1 MNQSLNSR
9 FLRAILI
16 FWDVLTENIIAVHL
30 CTEFLFS
37 GIYCL
42 KKSFFSTNFVKKCNF
57 CNSCLFFF
65 EIHRPIG
72 SLKSISF
79 PNLRKTLIF
88 LKFSEKDVTSQKNGI
103 FYHYLI
109 FQNLATENIILA
121 HFKQG
126 IYFQWII

>member
-1 MNQSLNSR
+1 MNQSLNLR

-30 CTEFLFS
+30 CTEFVFS

-42 KKSFFSTNFVKKCNF
+42 KKSFFSTNFVKKNAILQHL
-57 CNSCLFFF
+57 SFFF

-88 LKFSEKDVTSQKNGI
+88 LKFSEKDVICQKNGI

-109 FQNLATENIILA
+109 FQNLATENIIPA
-121 HFKQG
+121 HSKQG